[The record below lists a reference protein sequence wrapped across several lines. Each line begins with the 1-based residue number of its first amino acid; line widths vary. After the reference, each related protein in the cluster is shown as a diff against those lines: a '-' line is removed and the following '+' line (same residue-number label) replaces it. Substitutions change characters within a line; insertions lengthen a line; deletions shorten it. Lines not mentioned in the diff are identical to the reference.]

1 MAGKKR
7 GWLIALGV
15 IVVLVGAMA
24 IAATAGMGAVRRTV
38 VADVD
43 MAQVP
48 DGVSHGVFH
57 EGRFQFA
64 VTVEVKDNRIAAI
77 SMVDPAKTTDLTRAL
92 AAKIIDKQSVEIDAV
107 SGASL
112 TTRAFAKAV
121 ENALSAA
128 QAPVIAPAT
137 PGTT

>member
-15 IVVLVGAMA
+15 VVVVVGIMA
-24 IAATAGMGAVRRTV
+24 IAAGSGMGAVRRTV

-43 MAQVP
+43 MAQVR
-48 DGVSHGVFH
+48 DGVSQGVFH
-57 EGRFQFA
+57 RGRFRYA

-77 SMVDPAKTTDLTRAL
+77 TLVDPSRATDVTRAI
-92 AAKIIDKQSVEIDAV
+92 AARIIDKQSVEIDAV

-121 ENALSAA
+121 ENALRAA
-128 QAPVIAPAT
+128 QAPVIAP
-137 PGTT
+137 GTSGSP